1 MRRLV
6 GVAGAVVAA
15 LVLASCG
22 NDSAPGGDETPGTAA
37 STPAD
42 AEPTGGDATGSGC
55 GVISVDQVSAIL
67 GEAYVETP
75 TNIAGA
81 GPDGSYSDQDGFS
94 GFSCLFSPA
103 DGDVHDLSV
112 TTFIG
117 APEMYQLMVDGGLM
131 LEDTGGTPVAGLG
144 TQAQLFRDEIEVT
157 VVAQGADGT
166 VAVVTLTNL
175 DGSPVENQVVEV
187 TRIVLGG

>member
-6 GVAGAVVAA
+6 VVAGAVA
-15 LVLASCG
+15 VLALAGCG
-22 NDSAPGGDETPGTAA
+22 NDATPSGGETPEATSA
-37 STPAD
+37 TPTD
-42 AEPTGGDATGSGC
+42 AQPTGGGDAAGSGC
-55 GVISVDQVSAIL
+55 GVISVDQVSTIL
-67 GEAYVETP
+67 GEAYVEKP
-75 TNIAGA
+75 TNIEGA
-81 GPDGSYSDQDGFS
+81 GPDGSYTDPDGFS

-103 DGDVHDLSV
+103 DGDVHDLSI
-112 TTFIG
+112 TTFTD
-117 APEMYQLMVDGGLM
+117 AAEMYQLMLDGGLG

-157 VVAQGADGT
+157 VVALGSDGT

-175 DGSPVENQVVEV
+175 DGSPVEDQVVEV